1 MYMPK
6 ILIVE
11 DHKDMRQILKKNLE
25 TEAYE
30 TIEAENAEIAL
41 QKFEENPPDL
51 VLLDIMLPGM
61 SGLEALRIMIKN
73 QAKNFIPIIIITAK
87 SGVQDI
93 VNGLEAGAT
102 DYIVKP
108 FHYEELIARI
118 KSALRLKEL
127 NGLLM
132 QQKNKL
138 EKVVEQNEILN
149 ETLLNRN
156 KELRR
161 NIYRLH
167 EIFSIAMDLNS
178 ILDLGTLVNS
188 ILLTFVGEFSC
199 KTTLFLIATRKSEN
213 RMKVFNS
220 KGFFKKDVENLI
232 IEKSDPLIAHLQ
244 PVVYP
249 QKVEDLLK
257 EVKDS
262 YALKKLNE
270 IAIEIVTPVI
280 VKQEVEGIICLGP
293 RVGDKGYDKKDL
305 EHLTI
310 LVNFISGAIENA
322 ALYEEVEELSYTD
335 GMTSLHN
342 YRYFELRLK
351 EEVSRHHRTKNGL
364 SLLILDIDH
373 FKIFNDTLGHQAGDE
388 VLRSLAHILKTTV
401 RDNDIV
407 ARYGGEEFAIILPN
421 VPPKGASILAER
433 IRKIISDTPVPGE
446 EVQPGGK
453 LTVSIGSASMPQ
465 DAEDWKDLIY
475 KADTALYTAK
485 RSGRNQVRLFDKKMV
500 M

>member
-1 MYMPK
+1 MHTAK
-6 ILIVE
+6 ILIIE
-11 DHKDMRQILKKNLE
+11 DNKDMRQILKKNLSVE
-25 TEAYE
+25 NYE
-30 TIEAENAEIAL
+30 TVEAQNAEIGLKA
-41 QKFEENPPDL
+41 FEKDTPDL
-51 VLLDIMLPGM
+51 VLLDVMLPGM
-61 SGLEALRIMIKN
+61 SGIDALKIMMKN
-73 QAKNFIPIIIITAK
+73 QSKNFIPIIIITAK
-87 SGVQDI
+87 SEINDI
-93 VNGLEAGAT
+93 VIGLEAGAT

-118 KSALRLKEL
+118 RSALRLKEL
-127 NGLLM
+127 NDLVVH
-132 QQKNKL
+132 KKEEL
-138 EKVVEQNEILN
+138 EKALKENEVLN
-149 ETLLNRN
+149 ETLLNKN
-156 KELRR
+156 KDLRR

-178 ILDLGTLVNS
+178 ILDLKTLINS
-188 ILLTFVGEFSC
+188 ILLTFIGEFSC
-199 KTTLFLIATRKSEN
+199 KTTLFLLSGKKTKN
-213 RMKVFNS
+213 RLTVFNS
-220 KGFFKKDVENLI
+220 KGFFRKDLENLI
-232 IEKSDPLIAHLQ
+232 VEKSDPLIGYLQ

-249 QKVEDLLK
+249 QKVKELVS

-262 YALKKLNE
+262 FALKKLNE
-270 IAIEIVTPVI
+270 LKVEIVTPVI
-280 VKQEVEGIICLGP
+280 VKKDVEGIICLGP
-293 RVGDKGYDKKDL
+293 RVGEKDYDKKDL
-305 EHLTI
+305 EHFTI

-322 ALYEEVEELSYTD
+322 ALYKEVEELSYTD

-342 YRYFELRLK
+342 YRYFELRLI

-388 VLRSLAHILKTTV
+388 VLRTLAELLKETV

-407 ARYGGEEFAIILPN
+407 ARYGGEEFAIILPS
-421 VPPKGASILAER
+421 VPPKGAIILAER
-433 IRKIISDTPVPGE
+433 IRKLISETSVPGE

-453 LTVSIGSASMPQ
+453 LTVSIGSASMPH

-485 RSGRNQVRLFDKKMV
+485 RSGRNQVRLFNKEMV

>member
-1 MYMPK
+1 MHMPK

-11 DHKDMRQILKKNLE
+11 DHKDMRQILKKNLDAE
-25 TEAYE
+25 SYK

-41 QKFEENPPDL
+41 QKFEDDPPDL

-61 SGLEALRIMIKN
+61 SGIEALKIMIKN
-73 QAKNFIPIIIITAK
+73 QIKNFIPIIIITAK
-87 SGVQDI
+87 SGIQDI

-127 NGLLM
+127 NDLLIK
-132 QQKNKL
+132 QKGKL
-138 EKVVEQNEILN
+138 EKVIEQNEVLN

-178 ILDLGTLVNS
+178 ILDLGTLINS
-188 ILLTFVGEFSC
+188 ILLTFIGEFSC
-199 KTTLFLIATRKSEN
+199 KTTLILLAARNSAN
-213 RMKVFNS
+213 RITVFNS
-220 KGFFKKDVENLI
+220 KGFFKKDLENLI
-232 IEKSDPLIAHLQ
+232 IEKSDSLIGHLQ

-249 QKVEDLLK
+249 QKVEALLA

-270 IAIEIVTPVI
+270 LNIEIVTPVI
-280 VKQEVEGIICLGP
+280 VKKSVEGIICLGP
-293 RVGDKGYDKKDL
+293 RVGDKEYDKKDL

-322 ALYEEVEELSYTD
+322 ALYNEVEELSYTD
-335 GMTSLHN
+335 GMTTLHN

-388 VLRSLAHILKTTV
+388 VLRTLAAILKETV

-407 ARYGGEEFAIILPN
+407 ARYGGEEFAIILPS
-421 VPPKGASILAER
+421 VPPKGAAILAER
-433 IRKIISDTPVPGE
+433 IRKLISETPVPGE

-465 DAEDWKDLIY
+465 DTDDWKDLIY

-485 RSGRNQVRLFDKKMV
+485 RSGRNQVRLFDKEMV